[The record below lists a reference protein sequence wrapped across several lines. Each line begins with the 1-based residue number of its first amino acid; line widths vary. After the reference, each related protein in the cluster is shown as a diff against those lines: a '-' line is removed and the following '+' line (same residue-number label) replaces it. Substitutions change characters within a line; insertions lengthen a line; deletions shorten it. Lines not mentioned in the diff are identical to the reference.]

1 MKNLTKYFLVLSLI
15 LTYSFSLTFAS
26 STFSKDDKKV
36 IKEKTFQIA
45 DGKKVNVITDG
56 ADVVFTPWD
65 KAEVYIKIIGNDKA
79 AEKYEFNFDQS
90 SDEITVK
97 AERKSEWNW
106 FSNLSLKIEV
116 KVPARFNIYT
126 STSGGD
132 IKVGGVYGGIY
143 LETSGGDIW
152 GDRFQGNFHAS
163 TSGGDINL
171 YCSNAK
177 IDAST
182 SGGDITVEY
191 SGENQGIDLST
202 SGGDIDV
209 KVPADFD
216 AKIDLSTSGGDVS
229 CNLTLND
236 VKEMDETEIRA
247 NINKGG
253 KPLNASTSGGD
264 VTVYKK

>member
-1 MKNLTKYFLVLSLI
+1 MKNATNRLMILTLI
-15 LTYSFSLTFAS
+15 LSFTINLTFAS
-26 STFSKDDKKV
+26 SAFSKDDKKV

-45 DGKKVNVITDG
+45 DGKKINVTCDG
-56 ADVVFTPWD
+56 GDVVFTPWD
-65 KAEVYIKIIGNDKA
+65 KSEVYVKIIGNDKA
-79 AEKYEFNFDQS
+79 AEKYDFIFESN

-97 AERKSEWNW
+97 AERRNQWNW

-116 KVPARFNIYT
+116 KVPVRFNIYVG
-126 STSGGD
+126 TSGGD
-132 IKVGGVYGGIY
+132 IKVGGINGGIY
-143 LETSGGDIW
+143 IETSGGDIW
-152 GDRFQGNFHAS
+152 GDRFEGNFYAS

-171 YCSNAK
+171 FCSNAK
-177 IDAST
+177 IEAST

-216 AKIDLSTSGGDVS
+216 AKIDLSTSGGDVD

-236 VKEMDETEIRA
+236 VKELSETEIRG
-247 NINKGG
+247 NTNKGG

-264 VTVYKK
+264 VNVYKK

>member
-1 MKNLTKYFLVLSLI
+1 MKTVTKYFVIITLI
-15 LTYSFSLTFAS
+15 LSFSTNLTFAS
-26 STFSKDDKKV
+26 SMGDEKKV

-45 DGKKVNVITDG
+45 EGKKINVTCDG
-56 ADVVFTPWD
+56 GDIIFTPWE
-65 KAEVYIKIIGNDKA
+65 KSEVYVKIIGNDKA
-79 AEKYEFNFDQS
+79 AEKYDFIFESNS
-90 SDEITVK
+90 EEITVK
-97 AERKSEWNW
+97 AERRNQWNW

-116 KVPARFNIYT
+116 KVPARFNIYVG
-126 STSGGD
+126 TSGGD
-132 IKVGGVYGGIY
+132 IKVGGIHGGIY

-152 GDRFQGNFHAS
+152 GDRFEGNFYAS

-171 YCSNAK
+171 FCNNAK

-209 KVPADFD
+209 KVPADFN
-216 AKIDLSTSGGDVS
+216 ARIDLSTSGGDVD

-236 VKEMDETEIRA
+236 VKEMDETEIRG

>member
-1 MKNLTKYFLVLSLI
+1 MQNFTKYILVLSLVFS
-15 LTYSFSLTFAS
+15 YSFIVAS
-26 STFSKDDKKV
+26 AASKDGKKV
-36 IKEKTFQIA
+36 IKEKSFQISE
-45 DGKKVNVITDG
+45 GKKVKVIVDG
-56 ADVVFTPWD
+56 GDVEFTPWD
-65 KAEVYIKIIGNDKA
+65 KPEVYVKIIGNDKA

-132 IKVGGVYGGIY
+132 IKVGGVNGGIY

-152 GDRFQGNFHAS
+152 GDRFQGNFYAS

-182 SGGDITVEY
+182 SGGNIKVEY
-191 SGENQGIDLST
+191 TGENQGIELST

-209 KVPADFD
+209 MVPADFN
-216 AKIDLSTSGGDVS
+216 AKVDLSTSGGDVD

-236 VKEMDETEIRA
+236 VKELDETEIRA
-247 NINKGG
+247 NINNGG